1 MIPKFW
7 HGRKVFLTGH
17 TGFKGGWLSLWLQS
31 LGADLTGFSLSP
43 PTNPSLFEQARVA
56 DGMHSKIGD
65 IRNLDQLQAEIQR
78 AQPEIVFHLAAQPLV
93 RYSYDNPIETYSTN
107 VMGTV
112 NMLEAIRSTSSVK
125 SVVIVTTDKCYENRE
140 WVWPYRENEAMG
152 GHDPYSSSKG
162 CAELVTAAYRSS
174 YFNPSEYERHGV
186 GIATARAGNVIG
198 GGDWSKDRLIPDILN
213 AVNAG
218 VLVQLR
224 NPSAIRP
231 WQHVLEPLHGYLTLA
246 EKLYNDGQKF
256 SEAWNFGP
264 EQADCISVLDI
275 ANKLIEILGS
285 KSNIET
291 ERNDGQPHEARLLRL
306 DIAKAR
312 KLLNWRPYLDI
323 NTALRLTA
331 NWSQFHFK
339 NDDVRNITLSQIQ
352 SYQDL
357 VDR

>member
-1 MIPKFW
+1 
-7 HGRKVFLTGH
+7 
-17 TGFKGGWLSLWLQS
+17 
-31 LGADLTGFSLSP
+31 
-43 PTNPSLFEQARVA
+43 
-56 DGMHSKIGD
+56 
-65 IRNLDQLQAEIQR
+65 
-78 AQPEIVFHLAAQPLV
+78 
-93 RYSYDNPIETYSTN
+93 
-107 VMGTV
+107 
-112 NMLEAIRSTSSVK
+112 
-125 SVVIVTTDKCYENRE
+125 
-140 WVWPYRENEAMG
+140 MG

-357 VDR
+357 IDH